1 LDEKLT
7 YSDFLLLQAKFAFWH
22 IFVLLEL
29 SIEKILQH
37 LKMSSFRIPASH
49 PFQRHHAND
58 LEEVD
63 LGQVRRPDSRH
74 LNAIVPLPA
83 NVIDLESQRS
93 VRKGSPGKF
102 HQLAKIVVDSIKARR
117 IFATLGVIF
126 ILMLL
131 WVVPYMMFRSRK
143 S

>member
-1 LDEKLT
+1 
-7 YSDFLLLQAKFAFWH
+7 
-22 IFVLLEL
+22 
-29 SIEKILQH
+29 
-37 LKMSSFRIPASH
+37 MSSFRIPASH

-63 LGQVRRPDSRH
+63 LGQVRRPGSRH